1 MNELP
6 EVCQAP
12 ANAMLAP
19 PVMDK
24 SPSHVGNTGSSSGD
38 DPLLVIRNLENR
50 IDQLERYVALLD
62 GRIGAAAT
70 YAQVDALAA
79 AQSKN
84 ITEVLNAL
92 NMNMIAYVD
101 DLFASA
107 AKRDEMQNLLVESR
121 DSLTTLIEASTVNL
135 REMLNAMNADLL
147 AYLEQRVTGAIHEQI
162 DALLASQTKNIMEMV
177 EASTA
182 SLRGMLNTMNSD
194 LLAYTER
201 RLAELAE
208 EQYKLLMQSRQAAA
222 AANGWVRGEA
232 RDGAGHAR
240 PKRSDHAPALHD
252 VFASL
257 ARRAPSAWPL
267 FERALDIGTRSYEG
281 FPVGSCSVEGHREAE
296 RFGAFIAP
304 YLRGYVLDVGCGPQP
319 IPSYL
324 SDYPVEAIR
333 GIDPISTAD
342 EHPFEFVSAVAED
355 IPWEEASFDVVCSG
369 TTLDH
374 FFLLDVA
381 LREIRRVLKPG
392 GHFVAWISEAPGS
405 APYDPYRDHLT
416 PADEEHLFHIDRTW
430 FLPLMHDLQFEEVEV
445 LSFSVPFKHL
455 FMSFRK
461 PGA

>member
-208 EQYKLLMQSRQAAA
+208 
-222 AANGWVRGEA
+222 
-232 RDGAGHAR
+232 
-240 PKRSDHAPALHD
+240 
-252 VFASL
+252 
-257 ARRAPSAWPL
+257 
-267 FERALDIGTRSYEG
+267 
-281 FPVGSCSVEGHREAE
+281 
-296 RFGAFIAP
+296 
-304 YLRGYVLDVGCGPQP
+304 
-319 IPSYL
+319 
-324 SDYPVEAIR
+324 
-333 GIDPISTAD
+333 
-342 EHPFEFVSAVAED
+342 
-355 IPWEEASFDVVCSG
+355 
-369 TTLDH
+369 
-374 FFLLDVA
+374 
-381 LREIRRVLKPG
+381 
-392 GHFVAWISEAPGS
+392 
-405 APYDPYRDHLT
+405 
-416 PADEEHLFHIDRTW
+416 
-430 FLPLMHDLQFEEVEV
+430 
-445 LSFSVPFKHL
+445 
-455 FMSFRK
+455 
-461 PGA
+461 